1 MITLSAFSR
10 PSISALS
17 RSVTPLQTE
26 ILTIAMEN
34 VDKRTFVFEIIQYFL
49 TGISSLNKLTQYTH
63 EYTNTQTFI

>member
-34 VDKRTFVFEIIQYFL
+34 VDKRTFVFEISIF
-49 TGISSLNKLTQYTH
+49 
-63 EYTNTQTFI
+63 